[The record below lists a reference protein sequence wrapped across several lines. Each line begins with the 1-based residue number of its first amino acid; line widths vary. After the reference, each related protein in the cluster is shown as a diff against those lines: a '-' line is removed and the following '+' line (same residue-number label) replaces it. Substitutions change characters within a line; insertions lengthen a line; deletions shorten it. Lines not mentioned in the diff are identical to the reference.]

1 MDVTFYGRLADHAG
15 RRLTVAAPASG
26 CRVGELRALI
36 GIVNPALGA
45 ALSAS
50 GISAFVRDEMVG
62 DDHHL
67 DPADAIEFWPPVSG
81 G

>member
-15 RRLTVAAPASG
+15 RRLTVAVPASG

-36 GIVNPALGA
+36 GAMHPALGT
-45 ALSAS
+45 ALGAG

-67 DPADAIEFWPPVSG
+67 DPSDAIEFWPPVSG